1 MNKVFGDRYEIIER
15 IGSGGMAIVYKAKDR
30 LLNRIVT
37 IKVLREQFAADEDFV
52 RRFRREAQSAASLSH
67 TNIVSIYDVGKEG
80 ETEYIVM
87 EYVEGQNLKEIIRNY
102 APLSTEQVLNL
113 GIQIAE
119 AIRHAHEHHII
130 HQDIKPHN
138 ILVTGDGRA
147 KVTDFGIA
155 RAVSSAT
162 MTHSGDIV
170 GSVHYLS
177 PEQAKGVQTNEQ
189 SDVYSLGIILYE
201 LLTGKVPYDGETPI
215 AIALKHLQEEAVP
228 PSKLNPRVNPPLE
241 NLVLRAIAKA
251 PEQRYATAKE
261 LLQDLHNV
269 QAGQPLR
276 KVKSQGL
283 PDLES
288 TRVHRSLSTGVN
300 SALAYEGKEKEGEV
314 ASPKKNRKRWP
325 WIVAVVLLLVL
336 GGVGYGFSNWFNVGS
351 TEVPPLV
358 GKTVA
363 DAGVFVKQANLG
375 LDPNVVEEYSNTVE
389 KGRIIQTQPAE
400 KTKVK
405 VGRDIKLWV
414 SKGPEMLGFPNLE
427 KGQLTQEAAI
437 NKLESVGFEA
447 DKITVETDNTST
459 LPSGTV
465 IRQDPAAGVNW
476 PKNGNIR
483 LTISGG
489 APNQSFPLP
498 SVIGKSVPD
507 AKLLLVNQYKLTVTQ
522 DSKDSTDFPPDV
534 VMEMT
539 PKPGEMVQQG
549 TVVKIT
555 ISRGPG
561 PLAMNPTH
569 PIYVAS
575 SR

>member
-1 MNKVFGDRYEIIER
+1 
-15 IGSGGMAIVYKAKDR
+15 MAIVYKAKDR

-102 APLSTEQVLNL
+102 APLSTEQALNL

-177 PEQAKGVQTNEQ
+177 PEQAKGIQTNEQ

-228 PSKLNPRVNPPLE
+228 PSKLNPRVNPALE
-241 NLVLRAIAKA
+241 NLVLRAIAKS

-276 KVKSQGL
+276 KVESLGT
-283 PDLES
+283 PDLEN
-288 TRVHRSLSTGVN
+288 TRVHRALSVGVN
-300 SALAYEGKEKEGEV
+300 SALASEGKEKEGEV
-314 ASPKKNRKRWP
+314 ALSKKPRKRWP
-325 WIVAVVLLLVL
+325 WIAAVVLLLVL
-336 GGVGYGFSNWFNVGS
+336 GGIGYGFSNWFNVGL

-375 LDPNVVEEYSNTVE
+375 LDPNVVEEFNDTVE
-389 KGRIIQTQPAE
+389 KNRIIRIDPRE
-400 KTKVK
+400 KSMVK
-405 VGRDIKLWV
+405 VGRNIKLWV
-414 SKGPEMLGFPNLE
+414 SKGPELLKFPNL
-427 KGQLTQEAAI
+427 KTGQLTQETASNMLENMGF
-437 NKLESVGFEA
+437 NK
-447 DKITVETDNTST
+447 DKIKVETDNTST
-459 LPSGTV
+459 LPTGTV
-465 IRQDPAAGVNW
+465 IGQDPAAGADW
-476 PKNGNIR
+476 PKNGDIR
-483 LTISGG
+483 LTVSGG
-489 APNQSFPLP
+489 TPNQSFPLP
-498 SVIGKSVPD
+498 SVIGKSVPE
-507 AKLLLVNQYKLTVTQ
+507 ARALLEQQYKLMVSL
-522 DSKDSTDFPPDV
+522 DSKDSTDYPADV

-549 TVVKIT
+549 TTVKI
-555 ISRGPG
+555 IVSRGPG
-561 PLAMNPTH
+561 PLAMDLTR
-569 PIYVAS
+569 PIYVANLDKGK
-575 SR
+575 R